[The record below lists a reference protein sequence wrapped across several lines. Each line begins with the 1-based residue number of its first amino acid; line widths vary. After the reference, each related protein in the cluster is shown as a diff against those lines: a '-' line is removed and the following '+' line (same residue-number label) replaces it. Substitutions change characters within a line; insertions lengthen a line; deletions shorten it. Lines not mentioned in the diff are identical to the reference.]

1 MPFDGLWRDREFLK
15 LWAGQAVSQMGSRIS
30 ATALPLAAALTLQA
44 TPLQMGLLSGA
55 GAAAILIF
63 GLFAGAWVDRVHRRP
78 VLILADLARAAILL
92 AVPMA
97 ASMNRLSMP
106 VLYAVAASTGLL
118 TVFFDAGY
126 QSYIPSLVKRDKLLE
141 ANSKL
146 ALTESVAD
154 IGGPG
159 LGGILVA
166 WFTAPMAFLFD
177 AASFLFSAFS
187 IWRIDRPEP
196 PPAVPEHAD
205 MRREIAE
212 GLHASWRDP
221 ILRALM
227 LRTGTAGIFAGVF
240 GGLYYLFAI
249 RELHLDAAL
258 LGIIISLGGA
268 SNLFGALVSERLVRR
283 WGVGPVMI
291 GAAAVTGL
299 AIMILPL
306 ARGTVVTCAAL
317 LAFAQCFDMTWPI
330 YMINERTLRQAITP
344 DRLLGRVNSAMH
356 LLFYG
361 AMPLGALSG
370 GAIAQSAGLRPVMLA
385 GALGFLLSTAFLI
398 ASPLRRLRDLPS
410 GLSSSAI
417 AP

>member
-1 MPFDGLWRDREFLK
+1 MPLEGLWRDREFLK
-15 LWAGQAVSQMGSRIS
+15 LWAGQAVSQMGSRVS

-44 TPLQMGLLSGA
+44 SPLQMGILSGA

-78 VLILADLARAAILL
+78 ILILADLGRAAILL
-92 AVPMA
+92 AVPIA
-97 ASMNRLSMP
+97 ASMHRLSMG
-106 VLYAVAASTGLL
+106 VLYAVAASSGLL

-126 QSYIPSLVKRDKLLE
+126 QSYVPSLVKRDKLLE

-146 ALTESVAD
+146 ALTESIAD

-177 AASFLFSAFS
+177 AASFLFSAVS
-187 IWRIDRPEP
+187 IWRIERPEP
-196 PPAVPEHAD
+196 PPAIAEDAD
-205 MRREIAE
+205 MGREIAG
-212 GLHASWRDP
+212 GLQASWRDP
-221 ILRALM
+221 MLRALM

-240 GGLYYLFAI
+240 GGLYFLFAI

-283 WGVGPVMI
+283 WGIGPVMI
-291 GAAAVTGL
+291 GAALVTGL
-299 AIMILPL
+299 AVLILPL
-306 ARGTVVTCAAL
+306 AHGSVVVCAAL

-330 YMINERTLRQAITP
+330 YMINERSLRQAITP

-361 AMPLGALSG
+361 AMPVGSLVG
-370 GAIAQSAGLRPVMLA
+370 GVVAQSTGLRPVMIA
-385 GALGFLLSTAFLI
+385 GALGFLLSTMFLI
-398 ASPLRRLRDLPS
+398 ASPIRRLRDLPS
-410 GLSSSAI
+410 L
-417 AP
+417 P